1 MEFSQHDFRGGNF
14 FSLMKVDGNTA
25 TIVDHRNAIIDVN
38 SHFDRVAMA
47 SQRFVDGVI
56 DDFKNEMV
64 ETSLAR
70 VTDIHAWPF
79 SNGFQAFQNLYVI
92 GIVIGVLRGF

>member
-1 MEFSQHDFRGGNF
+1 
-14 FSLMKVDGNTA
+14 
-25 TIVDHRNAIIDVN
+25 
-38 SHFDRVAMA
+38 MA

-70 VTDIHAWPF
+70 VTDIHARPF
-79 SNGFQAFQNLYVI
+79 SNGLQAFQNLYVI